1 MLRTGGYAA
10 AGVAWPATEAEN
22 GQNRQDGGSGPNG
35 SAGIDAQRQD
45 PRRRAGSQIT
55 AAQTASVDGTNAGP
69 MCSAPWLV
77 LRSVFSAPWSLALSH
92 WVQTCKMLFQE
103 SKCKHFLQ
111 EGLKNKKFGV
121 SASWFR
127 KLQCSPT
134 TKRSLPKF
142 GTNLL

>member
-22 GQNRQDGGSGPNG
+22 GQNRQDGYGPNC
-35 SAGIDAQRQD
+35 STGIDAQCQD

-55 AAQTASVDGTNAGP
+55 AAQTASVDGTNAGA
-69 MCSAPWLV
+69 MRSAPWLV
-77 LRSVFSAPWSLALSH
+77 LRSVSSAPWSLAPSH
-92 WVQTCKMLFQE
+92 WVQTCIMLFQE

-121 SASWFR
+121 PASWFR

-134 TKRSLPKF
+134 RSLPKF